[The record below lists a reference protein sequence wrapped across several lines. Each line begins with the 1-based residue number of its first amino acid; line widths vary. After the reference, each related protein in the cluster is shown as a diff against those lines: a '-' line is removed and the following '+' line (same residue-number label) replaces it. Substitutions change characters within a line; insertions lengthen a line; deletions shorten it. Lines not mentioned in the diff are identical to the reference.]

1 MFSLISKYFINYF
14 IVFDITKFYYTIAVK
29 SIKKAGIM
37 FSDHFA
43 NPVDFT
49 PAPLQSRSL
58 AYIIDKII
66 LFLFWFAIVYF
77 IYKCINS
84 DTVSSFTDSIDNNTS
99 AENPGAVS
107 KSLQI
112 LFISIFFF
120 AAYIV
125 MLFPVAFTEYLL
137 GGRSPGKLIVGI
149 RVESSNGENPSLF
162 QILFRSVLRDIEGLI
177 GLIFILA
184 TPYRQTF
191 YDTLTGTVV
200 TQYRFKEIDKKDK
213 IKPEKRSFILNYRF
227 QHNALQWQRFYNILF
242 SSKPP
247 TDRVRI
253 YLVNRAATQLAADIP
268 PLTSR
273 IPVSSTDCN
282 LVDTEKFLL
291 SFSNALDTDGVRWEN
306 H

>member
-1 MFSLISKYFINYF
+1 
-14 IVFDITKFYYTIAVK
+14 
-29 SIKKAGIM
+29 M

-58 AYIIDKII
+58 AYIIDKTI
-66 LFLFWFAIVYF
+66 LFLFWFAVIFLILKFV
-77 IYKCINS
+77 KS
-84 DTVSSFTDSIDNNTS
+84 DAFSSFTDSIDNSKST
-99 AENPGAVS
+99 ETPGTAF

-112 LFISIFFF
+112 IFISIFLL

-125 MLFPVAFTEYLL
+125 VLFPVAITEYLL

-200 TQYRFKEIDKKDK
+200 TQYRFKKSNDSEKQK
-213 IKPEKRSFILNYRF
+213 ISKNSFILDYRF
-227 QHNALQWQRFYNILF
+227 QHNALHWQRFFNILF

-253 YLVNRAATQLAADIP
+253 YLITRAAAQLAADIP
-268 PLTSR
+268 PLSSR
-273 IPVSSTDCN
+273 IPVFSDERN
-282 LVDTEKFLL
+282 INDTEKFLL
-291 SFSNALDTDGVRWEN
+291 SFSNALDSEGVRWEN